1 MSQDEAEDAA
11 LLSCLQACHDLY
23 SRQQQFAHSTRKGFM
38 NVAKARQSMGRSS
51 VSVLDCREELV
62 AQFRIAPCSSGG
74 EDDPGAAT
82 WRRFDY
88 ASERSVRAV
97 PTQVRR
103 RGATASDGAPSADAT
118 LEEVADGPPA
128 HQKDPILLF
137 GGLVPP
143 PLRKAKQDFSAA
155 LEQAILAANAVRE
168 ILAAERAIAA
178 SESGAAASSER

>member
-1 MSQDEAEDAA
+1 MRAYDEDNDGYITVNEF
-11 LLSCLQACHDLY
+11 
-23 SRQQQFAHSTRKGFM
+23 RQL
-38 NVAKARQSMGRSS
+38 
-51 VSVLDCREELV
+51 VSVLEAARTAAGDGAGGSL
-62 AQFRIAPCSSGG
+62 SGG
-74 EDDPGAAT
+74 DDDPGTAT

-103 RGATASDGAPSADAT
+103 RGANASDGAASADAT

-178 SESGAAASSER
+178 SGAAASSER